1 MTAPV
6 PDRGT
11 SGQSGSN
18 HDRPSFVHEEIDMDQ
33 STMDFIL
40 KVIDTANDLAPQFV
54 SILDY
59 SKGFGH
65 TELVR
70 T

>member
-1 MTAPV
+1 
-6 PDRGT
+6 
-11 SGQSGSN
+11 
-18 HDRPSFVHEEIDMDQ
+18 MDQ